1 VIVEL
6 GHLALSVALAASVAL
21 AMLGLGGAA
30 RGDAAWMR
38 FAPRLVAV
46 QAATVT
52 LAFGALTWA
61 FVHTDF
67 SVALVAGY
75 AHSALP
81 LVYRYTAVWGNHEGS
96 MLLWVWVLAGW
107 TLAVAWRTR
116 SACAVQRARVLGV
129 MGLIGVGFLAFL
141 LFTSNPFLRAWPV
154 PADGQGMNP
163 LLQDPGMVWHPPLLY
178 MGYVGL
184 VVAFAYTVAGLLQGE
199 LGSAWARAI
208 RPWTLV
214 AWAFLTVG
222 IALGSF
228 WAYYELGW
236 GGWWFW
242 DPVENASFMPWLVAT
257 ALLHSAA
264 MADARG
270 SFRLWTALLALLG
283 FALALLGTFIVRSG
297 VLSSVH
303 AFASDP
309 GRGLFILVFLAL
321 VVGGALALYAWRAP
335 TVGVGASFQGWSRE
349 GLLFGQTL
357 LLMVAAASVLLGTLY
372 PMLLDAMGLG
382 KLSVGPPYF
391 EAVFVP
397 LMLLV
402 MLLMV
407 PGPVLAWRRAAGRA
421 PWRAWML
428 VAGLAVGAATAV
440 VWWVPGASWATWG
453 GLALAAWLTF
463 GVAQHMVQW
472 WRQRLPASA
481 RWRALR
487 GAKGGMWLAHLGVA
501 VFALGVAAV
510 STWGHEQDVRLRP
523 GQAIAVGNVEL
534 RFDGVTMAPG
544 PNYFAVR
551 ARLPM
556 QQHGQTVTT
565 LEPERRLY
573 LANGQTMTEVA
584 IDRSL
589 WRDVYV
595 ALGESLGNDAFAF
608 RVHHKP
614 LVNWIWLGCL
624 MMALGGLMAAFD
636 RRAALPPAQAA

>member
-1 VIVEL
+1 
-6 GHLALSVALAASVAL
+6 
-21 AMLGLGGAA
+21 
-30 RGDAAWMR
+30 
-38 FAPRLVAV
+38 
-46 QAATVT
+46 
-52 LAFGALTWA
+52 
-61 FVHTDF
+61 
-67 SVALVAGY
+67 
-75 AHSALP
+75 
-81 LVYRYTAVWGNHEGS
+81 
-96 MLLWVWVLAGW
+96 
-107 TLAVAWRTR
+107 
-116 SACAVQRARVLGV
+116 
-129 MGLIGVGFLAFL
+129 
-141 LFTSNPFLRAWPV
+141 
-154 PADGQGMNP
+154 
-163 LLQDPGMVWHPPLLY
+163 
-178 MGYVGL
+178 
-184 VVAFAYTVAGLLQGE
+184 
-199 LGSAWARAI
+199 
-208 RPWTLV
+208 
-214 AWAFLTVG
+214 
-222 IALGSF
+222 
-228 WAYYELGW
+228 
-236 GGWWFW
+236 
-242 DPVENASFMPWLVAT
+242 
-257 ALLHSAA
+257 
-264 MADARG
+264 
-270 SFRLWTALLALLG
+270 
-283 FALALLGTFIVRSG
+283 
-297 VLSSVH
+297 
-303 AFASDP
+303 
-309 GRGLFILVFLAL
+309 
-321 VVGGALALYAWRAP
+321 
-335 TVGVGASFQGWSRE
+335 
-349 GLLFGQTL
+349 
-357 LLMVAAASVLLGTLY
+357 
-372 PMLLDAMGLG
+372 MGLG

-421 PWRAWML
+421 PWRAWMV